1 MNDFDNLYPW
11 SHRKLCNV
19 DIAAY
24 NTAKT
29 NNQDIESAI
38 TAWEGDPD
46 FSYTGENGAVMVY
59 TPEFWMHTEETNDG
73 VIVAIADGEIDGW
86 VHVERYIGGRYF
98 ASDDGD
104 GSVTSVAGVIPMVNT
119 AMSTIHT
126 KAKAKKMTLD
136 DIWTWTA
143 DSALLVVE
151 FATMNTQAAIGNG
164 VDSLYRENEE
174 HPL

>member
-1 MNDFDNLYPW
+1 MVNDFDNLYPW

-19 DIAAY
+19 DLAAY
-24 NTAKT
+24 KRIYEAGG
-29 NNQDIESAI
+29 DIENAI
-38 TAWEGDPD
+38 VAWEGDPD
-46 FSYTGENGAVMVY
+46 FAYDGTNGAVMVY
-59 TPEFWMHTEETNDG
+59 TPGFWMHGEETNDG
-73 VIVAIADGEIDGW
+73 IVIAIADGEMEGW
-86 VHVERYIGGRYF
+86 IQVPRYIGGRYF

-143 DSALLVVE
+143 DSVLLCVE
-151 FATMNTQAAIGNG
+151 FAT
-164 VDSLYRENEE
+164 
-174 HPL
+174 